1 MLSLFPTL
9 ALGLQPFL
17 AHQTASTHLHNL
29 LVQRAVQT
37 CCFTSRQCRDNP
49 TAQWLGEFAGHAG
62 LEEFH
67 GIDGLRV
74 QWDEYLAAL
83 LAAPEEGITVQS
95 ALMRHRG
102 LSPSNPYLQPTPMEY
117 EHRVV
122 PSVLA
127 ERVMATACVIASE
140 WAEDLTLMRAEN
152 DEQARRHRQGVVSGT
167 GDDDERSLTLPVYCV
182 APDGDQDYGSDSPY
196 RDGNYDLLKLL
207 ATRQALR
214 T

>member
-1 MLSLFPTL
+1 MSVLSLAL
-9 ALGLQPFL
+9 ALALLPESLMALQPFL

-95 ALMRHRG
+95 ALMRLCRYLLSVFQCTG
-102 LSPSNPYLQPTPMEY
+102 LCVLTDSP
-117 EHRVV
+117 
-122 PSVLA
+122 
-127 ERVMATACVIASE
+127 
-140 WAEDLTLMRAEN
+140 
-152 DEQARRHRQGVVSGT
+152 GSG
-167 GDDDERSLTLPVYCV
+167 SL
-182 APDGDQDYGSDSPY
+182 DSDSL
-196 RDGNYDLLKLL
+196 DSGLGSG
-207 ATRQALR
+207 AL
-214 T
+214 